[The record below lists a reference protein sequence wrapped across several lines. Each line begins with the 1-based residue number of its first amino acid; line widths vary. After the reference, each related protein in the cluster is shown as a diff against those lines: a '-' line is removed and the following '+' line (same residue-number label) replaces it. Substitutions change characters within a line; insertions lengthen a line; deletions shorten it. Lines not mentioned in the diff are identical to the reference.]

1 MNKNQHYNLDYIFY
15 DNQIFKDFTDGT
27 STIFD
32 DYLKFFIKKDFEYL
46 ADGIFTLTELTL
58 KFSLETENTVAI
70 DSYVE
75 YLNLL
80 NYQTV
85 EIKRSFECLLS
96 EFDRENYIEIF
107 DDLLNKGEIEQTD
120 LKPLDYLLENYYS
133 DDLLEFEGEYFEKY
147 HDLPSYNLKGKNKQ
161 ILTGEVLDNIKKS
174 KMKFTH
180 EDIKNLVNYS
190 LKRFGS
196 EKYQVITNMHFCKQI
211 NGKVFVT
218 SNGEI
223 PNSKLVG
230 NYIIKYLKK
239 EIKKSELYNILYIV
253 CNKK

>member
-1 MNKNQHYNLDYIFY
+1 MNKNQHYNLDHISYG
-15 DNQIFKDFTDGT
+15 NQIFKDFTDET

-46 ADGIFTLTELTL
+46 SNGVFTLTKLKL
-58 KFSLETENTVAI
+58 KFSLETENTVAV

-107 DDLLNKGEIEQTD
+107 YEIVNKDEIEQPD
-120 LKPLDYLLENYYS
+120 LNPLDYLLENYYS
-133 DDLLEFEGEYFEKY
+133 DELLEFDGEYFEKY
-147 HDLPSYNLKGKNKQ
+147 HDLPSYNLKGNNKQ

-180 EDIKNLVNYS
+180 EDVKNLVNYS
-190 LKRFGS
+190 LKKFDS
-196 EKYQVITNMHFCKQI
+196 EKYQIINNIHFCKQI